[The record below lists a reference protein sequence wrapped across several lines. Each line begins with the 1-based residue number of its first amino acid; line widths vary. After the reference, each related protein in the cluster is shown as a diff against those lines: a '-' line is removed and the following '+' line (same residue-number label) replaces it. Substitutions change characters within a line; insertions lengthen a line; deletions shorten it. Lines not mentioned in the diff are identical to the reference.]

1 MTQHQFEKALKDYN
15 KACQLKTL
23 GSSSIF
29 NKNICQSL
37 ICLDKKEFNAAISYL
52 TKAEVR
58 FSKNKECQF
67 YKCCAYIQMYLR
79 YSNIS
84 NTNTTVAN
92 SLSCV
97 SGNTLYTVTTE
108 SKKRLIDARAILD
121 NAVQNNP
128 KEHYFYYYRAL
139 LLLSQ
144 SEFFDAL
151 SDLDKVTVLLCFFY
165 VVFFIG
171 LFYVCFFIGFF
182 RRFLIMR
189 IRLRIIICREEGVML
204 A

>member
-1 MTQHQFEKALKDYN
+1 
-15 KACQLKTL
+15 
-23 GSSSIF
+23 
-29 NKNICQSL
+29 
-37 ICLDKKEFNAAISYL
+37 
-52 TKAEVR
+52 
-58 FSKNKECQF
+58 
-67 YKCCAYIQMYLR
+67 MYLR

-151 SDLDKVTVLLCFFY
+151 SDLDKVTVLLCFFMW
-165 VVFFIG
+165 VFLLVYFMC
-171 LFYVCFFIGFF
+171 V
-182 RRFLIMR
+182 FL
-189 IRLRIIICREEGVML
+189 LVFLGDFL
-204 A
+204 